1 MYGADNGNKVEQSCI
16 NTWKKQ
22 TKYSDTIKR
31 CDVISS
37 SEYQSPYENCSA
49 CTFIKGP
56 MFLFYYDERKECL
69 RHLVL
74 HILFFLEAFTIHLH
88 AIFLQKINSVIIA
101 IYSIASN
108 EEFCITIIQLL
119 QIWIALVSSWLIFQ
133 VNFMAFLGEKITHI
147 YRGLE
152 MAYIC
157 RYFCVRPLNN
167 FSHELGWFVSYWS
180 FYWEE
185 VVALYSA
192 LVTVQIKI
200 LKHT

>member
-1 MYGADNGNKVEQSCI
+1 MWRDFIFWVPVSVWKLFCMYFHQRPNLN
-16 NTWKKQ
+16 
-22 TKYSDTIKR
+22 
-31 CDVISS
+31 
-37 SEYQSPYENCSA
+37 
-49 CTFIKGP
+49 
-56 MFLFYYDERKECL
+56 LFYYDERKKRL
-69 RHLVL
+69 RYLLL

-133 VNFMAFLGEKITHI
+133 VNFMTFLGEKITHI

-152 MAYIC
+152 MTYIC

-167 FSHELGWFVSYWS
+167 FVDALGWVVSYWS
-180 FYWEE
+180 FYWEDNRG
-185 VVALYSA
+185 Y
-192 LVTVQIKI
+192 
-200 LKHT
+200 